1 MSAIFPHH
9 ASFFFLVGENL
20 NSSVKKLALTKDV
33 KFYYLVGSL
42 RDVTSIAFTSIKLY
56 QIYIKKLFHACPQR
70 TFK

>member
-42 RDVTSIAFTSIKLY
+42 RDVTSIVLH
-56 QIYIKKLFHACPQR
+56 Q
-70 TFK
+70 